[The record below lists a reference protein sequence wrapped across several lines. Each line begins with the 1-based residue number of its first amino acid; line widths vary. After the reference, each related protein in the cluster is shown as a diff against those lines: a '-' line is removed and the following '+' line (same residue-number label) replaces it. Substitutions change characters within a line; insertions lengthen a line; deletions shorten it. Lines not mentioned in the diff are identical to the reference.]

1 MKSLLFIFLHKWK
14 TDIPV
19 GKSVTT
25 KEASSDSLNT
35 GTWWG
40 WSVSGEGRNVE
51 LVCLAIANEKAT
63 LNRRALMLALW
74 SAAFCPLSL
83 LHLKKVCLHL
93 LSSISSFKLVPT
105 VNSSK
110 RKKIRQEFQASSPGR
125 EKKEAGLYVH
135 LLCRNMH
142 RVVWHEG
149 SGVCGLDTDF
159 VAACFYLGDFEVLC
173 S

>member
-19 GKSVTT
+19 GKSVMT